1 MAVASKS
8 IPQVRQR
15 ARSGGQVGRIVR
27 SIVMIGGLGF
37 FSAWTLFPLIWIVTT
52 SFKSSKEIYS
62 QTAGIL
68 PTTFTWQHYDTICWS
83 RR

>member
-37 FSAWTLFPLIWIVTT
+37 FSAWTLPADLDRHDVVQV
-52 SFKSSKEIYS
+52 E
-62 QTAGIL
+62 QGDL
-68 PTTFTWQHYDTICWS
+68 
-83 RR
+83 